1 MDAGLGKPCTLKGMI
16 FILALLMPASFL
28 HAAELVF
35 SPASG
40 SFSAGSDFSIKI
52 DVNPGADKVNAAD
65 GTIVFDKDSATVV
78 SISKESSVFSLWT
91 ADPSFSNSD
100 GTISFSGG
108 SPAGFSTKGTVL
120 TIKFKAKKAGS
131 FTSVFS
137 KGSILA
143 ADGKGTDVYTKGAD
157 GKYTITDAPAEAT
170 AEGVEAAASEGT
182 PPAPT
187 IASITHAKPD
197 SWYGTSTVEFSW
209 KVTPDVTA
217 VRTILSDKEVA
228 IPNVSQPMTVAS
240 QKVLG
245 VADGIWYV
253 FVQFENDLGWGE
265 VGQRAIRIDTV
276 PPEEFDF
283 NLSEEGETPQFVF
296 KTEDSLSGMDR
307 YEIMIGGSAAGTVKA
322 DDLGGGY
329 PVPVQAGGP
338 QIVTVKAIDKAG
350 NVREKKKE
358 VTLPAVVKKG
368 KVEEEVAKESPW
380 TIELFMMI
388 LFAIIIGAVS
398 SWNVYMRKMTAQEK
412 MRVLQQVSVVR
423 DKNDKIFSAMREE
436 FEEMVNDLDEQP
448 QLTPRER
455 DFLERMSEALE
466 ISEELVDSG
475 LEELKK
481 TIRG

>member
-1 MDAGLGKPCTLKGMI
+1 MDAGLGKPTTLKGI
-16 FILALLMPASFL
+16 LFLLALLMPVSFT
-28 HAAELVF
+28 HAAQLVF

-40 SFSAGSDFSIKI
+40 SFSAGSDFSIKVDI
-52 DVNPGADKVNAAD
+52 DPGADKVNAAD
-65 GTIVFDKDSATVV
+65 GTIAFDKDAATVV
-78 SISKESSVFSLWT
+78 SISKDASVFSLWT

-108 SPAGFSTKGTVL
+108 SPAGFTSKGTVL

-131 FTSVFS
+131 FTMSVS

-143 ADGKGTDVYTKGAD
+143 ADGKGTDVYAKGTD
-157 GKYTITDAPAEAT
+157 GAYTITDAPVAA
-170 AEGVEAAASEGT
+170 AGEGEEAAASEGT

-187 IASITHAKPD
+187 IASITHAKPE

-209 KVTPDVTA
+209 KVTPDVIS

-283 NLSEEGETPQFVF
+283 SLSEGETPRFVF
-296 KTEDSLSGMDR
+296 KSDDALSGLDR
-307 YEIMIGGSAAGTVKA
+307 YEIMIGGSAAGTVKV
-322 DDLGGGY
+322 DDLGEGY

-350 NVREKKKE
+350 NVREAKKE

-398 SWNVYMRKMTAQEK
+398 SWNVYMRKMAAQEK
-412 MRVLQQVSVVR
+412 LRVLQQVSVVR